1 MNARIRSRHCD
12 KENAHWHKV
21 VGESAYC
28 NTHVHGGV
36 AAVSSAQLGIPRAWA
51 VPYKLDVPSMW
62 AISER
67 TLEVVDRGV
76 ASEGNS
82 CREVYPK
89 L

>member
-1 MNARIRSRHCD
+1 
-12 KENAHWHKV
+12 
-21 VGESAYC
+21 
-28 NTHVHGGV
+28 
-36 AAVSSAQLGIPRAWA
+36 
-51 VPYKLDVPSMW
+51 MW
-62 AISER
+62 AISGR

>member
-1 MNARIRSRHCD
+1 MLQHACP
-12 KENAHWHKV
+12 W
-21 VGESAYC
+21 
-28 NTHVHGGV
+28 GV

-51 VPYKLDVPSMW
+51 VPHKLDVPSMW

-76 ASEGNS
+76 AFEGNS